1 MSLRVGMDLLVK
13 IHSSQEPVAKRGEEL
28 LKKIASGTNL
38 DDPKLI
44 NRLFLLFNGTTGT
57 ENVAPEHNVAPG
69 NISLKMKLMS
79 GFCRSIA
86 AANSFPATLQCIFGC
101 MYGML
106 V

>member
-1 MSLRVGMDLLVK
+1 VFDDFCFFRLSML
-13 IHSSQEPVAKRGEEL
+13 
-28 LKKIASGTNL
+28 IATHQF
-38 DDPKLI
+38 DMHA
-44 NRLFLLFNGTTGT
+44 GTTGT